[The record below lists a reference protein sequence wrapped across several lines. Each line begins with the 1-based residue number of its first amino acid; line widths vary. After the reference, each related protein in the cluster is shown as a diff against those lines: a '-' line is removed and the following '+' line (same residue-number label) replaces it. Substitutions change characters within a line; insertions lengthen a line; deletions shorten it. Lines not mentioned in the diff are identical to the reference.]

1 MTQIRL
7 NKYLAGAGITSR
19 RKADELI
26 QQGKVR
32 VNSKIITDLGVQ
44 IDPDKDK
51 VEYQGKILQPATPL
65 LFMFN
70 KPRGVTSTMA
80 DVHAEKTIADYF
92 KDVGRVYPVGRL
104 DKDSEGLMI
113 VTNDGD
119 LANKLMHPRYEHEKE
134 YEVIISPRH
143 AEFISASLREILK
156 RVQDD
161 EGGRK
166 HDDLISKFSQRFALD
181 GYKTQPMKAK
191 LIKKINPPHQSSPLA
206 ELPSSHDELRRTRRL
221 ASPNP
226 SPYKG
231 EERRGCWLISLI
243 LQEGRKRQ
251 IRRVA
256 EILGYKVIQLKRVRI
271 GKLKLGNL
279 LVGKYRRVSVDEII

>member
-1 MTQIRL
+1 MAYSRDMTQIRL
-7 NKYLAGAGITSR
+7 NKYLAGAGIASR

-26 QQGKVR
+26 QEGKVKI
-32 VNSKIITDLGVQ
+32 NGKIITDLGVQ

-80 DVHAEKTIADYF
+80 DAHAEKTIADYF

-104 DKDSEGLMI
+104 DKDSEGLMLI
-113 VTNDGD
+113 TNDGD
-119 LANKLMHPRYEHEKE
+119 LANQLTHPRYEHEKE
-134 YEVIISPRH
+134 YEVTIKAGSSSDGDIT
-143 AEFISASLREILK
+143 
-156 RVQDD
+156 
-161 EGGRK
+161 
-166 HDDLISKFSQRFALD
+166 KFSQSFKID
-181 GYKTQPMKAK
+181 GARIKPMRVKI
-191 LIKKINPPHQSSPLA
+191 IKKI
-206 ELPSSHDELRRTRRL
+206 T
-221 ASPNP
+221 PN
-226 SPYKG
+226 
-231 EERRGCWLISLI
+231 RWLISLI

-271 GKLKLGNL
+271 GKLKLDEL
-279 LVGKYRRVSVDEII
+279 PVGKYRRVSADEII